1 MNYFKRPSEL
11 EVKSTLVAL
20 IYGQPGLG
28 KSTLA
33 CSAPGAVMLDF
44 DGGVSR
50 ISGAH
55 QVPTL
60 QVHSWE
66 EASAALD
73 EAATD
78 PTVLSIIVDT
88 AGKMLAY
95 MEEYIKRTD
104 PKKTKTDG
112 SLSQQGYGTRKTMF
126 INFIKRATTMGRNVI
141 FVAHESEQKRGDETV
156 IRPEIGGSST
166 ADLLKELDL
175 VGYMEMAGR
184 QRTISFSPYD
194 KFYAKNAC
202 HLPDVINVPQLTD
215 NEGNPIADNDF
226 LSRIIDA
233 YQAKQRTDREK
244 TAQFEELVYDLK
256 GRIAAIET
264 AEDANN
270 FIEGMKTIDHIY
282 NSRAVILTAM
292 NRRME
297 QLGLKYDK
305 TTKRYA

>member
-1 MNYFKRPSEL
+1 MSLFKRPSEL

-66 EASAALD
+66 EASAAID
-73 EAATD
+73 EAASD
-78 PTVLSIIVDT
+78 PTVLSIVVDT

-104 PKKTKTDG
+104 PKKAKADG
-112 SLSQQGYGTRKTMF
+112 SLSLQGYGVRKTMF
-126 INFIKRATTMGRNVI
+126 INFIKRATTMGRNII
-141 FVAHESEQKRGDETV
+141 FVAHENEQKRGDETV

-184 QRTISFSPYD
+184 QRTISFSPCE

-202 HLPDVINVPQLTD
+202 NLPDVINVPTLID
-215 NEGNPIADNDF
+215 AEGNPIANNDF
-226 LSRIIDA
+226 LCRIIDS

-244 TAQFEELVYDLK
+244 TAQYEELVDDLK
-256 GRIAAIET
+256 KRVEMIDT
-264 AEDANN
+264 ATDANN
-270 FIEGMKTIDHIY
+270 FVAGMKTVDHIY
-282 NSRAVILTAM
+282 NSRAVIGMAL
-292 NRRME
+292 NRRIAR
-297 QLGLKYDK
+297 LGLTYNKE
-305 TTKRYA
+305 TQSYA